1 MQSLKGQT
9 ALVTGGGQ
17 GIGRGIALQL
27 ARAGANLIIAQR
39 NQITAAKIVTE
50 IIEIGRKAI
59 AIPLDVTNTHSVK
72 NCILTALQNFPQIEI
87 LINNSGAIQ
96 TELGSN
102 IPEDDFDLCYQVNLK
117 GLWRVTTAL
126 SDHLKSHGKGK
137 IINIS
142 SIGGRQPDPAFPAYC
157 ASKAAVISLTQ
168 SLASELGPFNINV
181 NTICPGTIW
190 TPMWEIVNNLT
201 SDSNNS
207 ETVIPKAAY
216 LSSIAST
223 ALKRCQTPEDI
234 GHAAVFLASDFAK
247 NITGQAINVDG
258 GQIMS

>member
-17 GIGRGIALQL
+17 GIGRGIAVEL
-27 ARAGANLIIAQR
+27 ARAGADVIIAQR
-39 NQITAAKIVTE
+39 DQATAAKIVTE

-59 AIPLDVTNTHSVK
+59 AIPLDVTNTHSVN

-87 LINNSGAIQ
+87 LINNAGAMQ

-102 IPEDDFDLCYQVNLK
+102 IPEDNFDLCYQVNLK
-117 GLWRVTTAL
+117 GLWRMITAL
-126 SDHLKSHGKGK
+126 SDHLKSHSKGK

-142 SIGGRQPDPAFPAYC
+142 SIGGREPDPAFPAYC

-168 SLASELGPFNINV
+168 SLARELGPFNINV

-190 TPMWEIVNNLT
+190 TPMWQLVENLVSENNT
-201 SDSNNS
+201 DK
-207 ETVIPKAAY
+207 PKAAY
-216 LSSIAST
+216 ESSIAQT
-223 ALKRCQTPEDI
+223 ALNRCQTPEDI
-234 GHAAVFLASDFAK
+234 GHAAVFLASNLAK